1 MEEVTGSVESIEV
14 EAEKIL
20 GSARSRANGILLKAN
35 EEAKK
40 ISSSELPMDE
50 VKTEC
55 ESIIRKARE
64 EANKKIEASLMES
77 SEVRARADE
86 KVGEIVERIV
96 NIVTGAKAR

>member
-1 MEEVTGSVESIEV
+1 MEEVTSSVETIEV

-20 GSARSRANGILLKAN
+20 ESARSRANQILLKAK

-50 VKTEC
+50 VKAEC
-55 ESIIRKARE
+55 ESIRRKARE
-64 EANKKIEASLMES
+64 EANKKIEASLLES

>member
-1 MEEVTGSVESIEV
+1 MEEVTGSVENIEV

-20 GSARSRANGILLKAN
+20 ESARSRANGILLKAN

-40 ISSSELPMDE
+40 ILSSELPIDE

>member
-1 MEEVTGSVESIEV
+1 MEEVTSSVETIEV

-20 GSARSRANGILLKAN
+20 ESARGRANEILLEAK

-55 ESIIRKARE
+55 EGIIRKARE
-64 EANKKIEASLMES
+64 EANKKIEASLLES
-77 SEVRARADE
+77 SEVKAHADE
-86 KVGEIVERIV
+86 KVGEIAKRIV
-96 NIVTGAKAR
+96 NIVTGAKSR